1 MATPPPV
8 TDTLAQFVTQ
18 TAFSAIS
25 EKAVANAKLH
35 MLDALGV
42 ALAGTREPVA
52 AIALNYCKPQKFLR
66 EMNI

>member
-18 TAFSAIS
+18 TEFSAIS

-42 ALAGTREPVA
+42 ALAGTREPVS
-52 AIALNYCKPQKFLR
+52 
-66 EMNI
+66 